1 MFRNEKRGMMCARPL
16 CALRATLRPA
26 ALRPML
32 RMRRGRNRCGARPPA
47 SRQSAA
53 ALFLYRSDLLLLV
66 VIDTLRSIRRC
77 ACVRKRAGWGG
88 EVGGRQRNRIEG
100 RRACAQSYRSSPHRN
115 PGTYVHRPS
124 ESVKL
129 FGKKVNI
136 TARGDKGKGRGTHRP
151 KGRREKTHRDR
162 VSS

>member
-1 MFRNEKRGMMCARPL
+1 MRCA
-16 CALRATLRPA
+16 
-26 ALRPML
+26 
-32 RMRRGRNRCGARPPA
+32 PA
-47 SRQSAA
+47 SLS
-53 ALFLYRSDLLLLV
+53 
-66 VIDTLRSIRRC
+66 SIRSGFVSLSVRPFTIGRHRHVAFHSTMRVC
-77 ACVRKRAGWGG
+77 AQEGGEVGWGG
-88 EVGGRQRNRIEG
+88 EVGGRPRNRIEG

-151 KGRREKTHRDR
+151 KGRREKTHRSSEL
-162 VSS
+162 VSHESIAFLKLHKKNEEKK